1 MAAQPGGDRLDGKGL
16 FGDLPNGPGPKWGL
30 LGGGGLQKKFLLI
43 HFMKFALLTSLD
55 KIYK

>member
-30 LGGGGLQKKFLLI
+30 LGGGGTSNEISTISLHEFCFA
-43 HFMKFALLTSLD
+43 HFTG
-55 KIYK
+55 